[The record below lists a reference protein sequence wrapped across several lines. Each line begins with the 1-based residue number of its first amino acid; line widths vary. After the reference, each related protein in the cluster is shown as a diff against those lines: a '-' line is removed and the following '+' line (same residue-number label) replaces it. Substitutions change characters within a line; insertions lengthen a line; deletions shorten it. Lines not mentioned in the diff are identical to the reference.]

1 MPRGEKRGL
10 PERSGN
16 MVKHRRTA
24 SRRAAEGDEPNES
37 RDDRVL
43 FKERRALRRD
53 GWISKPPPRRSLDTR
68 YRYVKPGHTHDGEEG
83 SDYFLGERSL
93 VDYYLKL
100 HNNVVQCIG
109 DSVRVLQK
117 ESTLTNKT
125 RKHGDEEL
133 RDLLDTYEPTQ
144 DTAGVR
150 ANDQYDDDRAV
161 SREVVVGVER
171 GASDRIQN
179 DGSGRDFG
187 ADVGSH
193 STHTDNAAGH
203 VRSGVAAAQGAT
215 KGGRHVTSH
224 GAAVVGG
231 SDSRGSGCFVV
242 VDVARGGEAGSKD
255 GSSDSGLATG
265 VEDPASRGD
274 DTGAVTGVVWSGVRT
289 GRGTGKAAKPT
300 MEATTRLELV
310 AMISQLVWMK
320 LILVVVKL
328 ELGPA
333 LLVLKGVLV
342 EAPVKHPNVL
352 SVVLHP

>member
-53 GWISKPPPRRSLDTR
+53 GWISKPPRRRNLDTR
-68 YRYVKPGHTHDGEEG
+68 YRYIKPGHTHDGEEG

-109 DSVRVLQK
+109 DTTQLAS
-117 ESTLTNKT
+117 
-125 RKHGDEEL
+125 
-133 RDLLDTYEPTQ
+133 EPAIT
-144 DTAGVR
+144 
-150 ANDQYDDDRAV
+150 YDDDRAV

-187 ADVGSH
+187 ADVGGH
-193 STHTDNAAGH
+193 LTHTDNALEA
-203 VRSGVAAAQGAT
+203 SE
-215 KGGRHVTSH
+215 
-224 GAAVVGG
+224 VGLLLLK
-231 SDSRGSGCFVV
+231 VPPKV
-242 VDVARGGEAGSKD
+242 VD
-255 GSSDSGLATG
+255 
-265 VEDPASRGD
+265 
-274 DTGAVTGVVWSGVRT
+274 
-289 GRGTGKAAKPT
+289 
-300 MEATTRLELV
+300 M
-310 AMISQLVWMK
+310 
-320 LILVVVKL
+320 
-328 ELGPA
+328 
-333 LLVLKGVLV
+333 
-342 EAPVKHPNVL
+342 
-352 SVVLHP
+352 